1 MEILT
6 DILIWVGHHFTRD
19 VYFTTTKIQGILWS
33 LADIAIAW
41 YMLKIADLIRK
52 RTGKIKIVWR
62 YYFLLLSAI
71 LTPFLLVMKT
81 SRHFF
86 ILEAAIFAIQYSLF
100 IYTVVAERKG
110 ALLYIKSI
118 IQKNR

>member
-1 MEILT
+1 M
-6 DILIWVGHHFTRD
+6 
-19 VYFTTTKIQGILWS
+19 WS

-41 YMLKIADLIRK
+41 YMLKIADVIRERSGK
-52 RTGKIKIVWR
+52 GKITWR

-100 IYTVVAERKG
+100 MYTVVAERKD

-118 IQKNR
+118 IQK